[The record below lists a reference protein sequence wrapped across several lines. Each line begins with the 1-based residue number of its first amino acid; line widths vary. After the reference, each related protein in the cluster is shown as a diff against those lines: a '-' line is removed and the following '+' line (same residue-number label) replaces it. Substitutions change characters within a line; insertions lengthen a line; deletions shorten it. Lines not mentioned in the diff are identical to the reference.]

1 MLRLFSL
8 LLIAAALSSTAL
20 ATDTPRLRHLPLN
33 HPSHSAEFFEDLLTN
48 RVWVY
53 ERFGA
58 PAAMYFGPNG
68 ELQNCSLRADRSGYR
83 TSGPQW
89 EWRIGD
95 RHTKSNLQI
104 ALYPSSRKI
113 SMVIIYTPDTGRF
126 HAEQYFR
133 YSKSWQI
140 VHDGW
145 IQKTLPAVIRD
156 RCRELDLPST
166 LQVEESQTQD
176 RWSEFARPGMI
187 VRNHPGSE
195 YAYIGATG
203 LGASRGKPTM
213 TPKQAAAAELRMQGV
228 IGLTPR
234 GRRMV
239 GVLTPHRKETWLVDE
254 HDDLIDVGIV
264 NPVPNRDIV
273 VIRWQG
279 RTPDY
284 SLRTRYPIPIRPTP
298 RRHPAF
304 RMMKEITAASQA
316 VALDLLA
323 ARTAPLLFSDDG
335 KVRSGSLVGA
345 WWISEGGIKIRIAGR
360 TAAYAWRDFARSAG
374 WTPAYE
380 PSPPPFEEHY
390 GGD

>member
-1 MLRLFSL
+1 MLRFVSPI
-8 LLIAAALSSTAL
+8 LIAVALSSTAL
-20 ATDTPRLRHLPLN
+20 AADTPRLRNLPLN
-33 HPSHSAEFFEDLLTN
+33 HPSHSAEFFEDLLTD
-48 RVWVY
+48 RLWVY

-68 ELQNCSLRADRSGYR
+68 AFQNCSLSADRSGYR
-83 TSGPQW
+83 SSGPQW

-95 RHTKSNLQI
+95 RHTKSNLLI

-126 HAEQYFR
+126 HAEQYFK

-145 IQKTLPAVIRD
+145 IQETLPAVIAD
-156 RCRELDLPST
+156 RCEELDLPST
-166 LQVEESQTQD
+166 FQVEESQTQD
-176 RWSEFARPGMI
+176 RWSEFARPRI
-187 VRNHPGSE
+187 TVRNHSGSE

-203 LGASRGKPTM
+203 LGASRGKPTL
-213 TPKQAAAAELRMQGV
+213 TSEQAADVERRMNGV

-234 GRRMV
+234 GRRIV
-239 GVLTPHRKETWLVDE
+239 GVLTPHRRETWLIDD

-264 NPVPNRDIV
+264 NPVRNRDIV

-279 RTPDY
+279 GTPDY

-298 RRHPAF
+298 RLHPAF
-304 RMMKEITAASQA
+304 KMMREIATASQT
-316 VALDLLA
+316 VALDHPSA
-323 ARTAPLLFSDDG
+323 STGPLLFSDDG
-335 KVRSGSLVGA
+335 KVRSGSLAGV
-345 WWISEGGIKIRIAGR
+345 WWISEGDIKIRIAGK
-360 TAAYAWRDFARSAG
+360 TAAYAWRDFAKAAG
-374 WTPAYE
+374 WKPPHESA
-380 PSPPPFEEHY
+380 PSPFEEHY

>member
-20 ATDTPRLRHLPLN
+20 ATDTPGLRHLPLN

-53 ERFGA
+53 ERFGG
-58 PAAMYFGPNG
+58 PAVMYFGPNG
-68 ELQNCSLRADRSGYR
+68 QFRNCSRRADGSGYR

-145 IQKTLPAVIRD
+145 IQETLPAVIRD
-156 RCRELDLPST
+156 RCQELDLPST

-176 RWSEFARPGMI
+176 RWSEFARPRII

-203 LGASRGKPTM
+203 LGASRGQPTM
-213 TPKQAAAAELRMQGV
+213 SPEQAAAVEHRMQGV

-234 GRRMV
+234 GRRIV
-239 GVLTPHRKETWLVDE
+239 GVRTPHRNETWLVDE

-264 NPVPNRDIV
+264 NPVPHRDIV
-273 VIRWQG
+273 VIRWKG
-279 RTPDY
+279 STPDY
-284 SLRTRYPIPIRPTP
+284 SLRTRYPIAIRATP
-298 RRHPAF
+298 RLHPAF
-304 RMMKEITAASQA
+304 QMMREITAASQT

-335 KVRSGSLVGA
+335 KVRSGLLAGA
-345 WWISEGGIKIRIAGR
+345 WWISEGDIKIRIAGK
-360 TAAYAWRDFARSAG
+360 TDAYPWRDFAMAAG
-374 WTPAYE
+374 WKSPQEPA
-380 PSPPPFEEHY
+380 PSAFEEHY